1 MKEKRYTR
9 AFFLFLTQLL
19 GIWLCFFLKRQDI
32 TPMSDLMRLSGRW
45 DFTADFVAVLLI
57 ASPAFYAYVHKV
69 KGWRWVVGMFFLP
82 FVLIVVGMLY
92 YYGMW
97 EYHDYQKYQER
108 KLTYGNAE
116 KVEQVVG
123 TTIPPFK
130 QLSYEEKQMED
141 EAYQALVCN
150 STIQWEESPSRQFY
164 LSLDSLCQKE
174 GSHWK
179 KSGDVYLF
187 DSVLN
192 SGYISRLVLS
202 MIITKEEPTAQLSFD
217 VSRY

>member
-1 MKEKRYTR
+1 MNDKRHIR
-9 AFFLFLTQLL
+9 AFFLLLTQLL
-19 GIWLCFFLKRQDI
+19 GLGGCFLLKHQDI

-45 DFTADFVAVLLI
+45 DFTADFIAVLLI
-57 ASPAFYAYVHKV
+57 ATPAFYAYVHKV

-108 KLTYGNAE
+108 KQTYGNAE
-116 KVEQVVG
+116 KVEWVVG
-123 TTIPPFK
+123 ISIPAFK

-141 EAYQALVCN
+141 EAYHALVC
-150 STIQWEESPSRQFY
+150 SSDIQWEETPSRQFY
-164 LSLDSLCQKE
+164 LSLDSLCQTQ

-179 KSGDVYLF
+179 KSGDVYVF
-187 DSVLN
+187 DSVRN

-202 MIITKEEPTAQLSFD
+202 MIIMKDEPTAQLSYD
-217 VSRY
+217 LYE

>member
-1 MKEKRYTR
+1 MKKGNIH
-9 AFFLFLTQLL
+9 FLSLFILQLVGL
-19 GIWLCFFLKRQDI
+19 ALCFWLKRQDI

-45 DFTADFVAVLLI
+45 DFTADFIAVLLI
-57 ASPAFYAYVHKV
+57 AVPAFYAYVHKV

-82 FVLIVVGMLY
+82 FVLIVAGMLY

-108 KLTYGNAE
+108 KQTYGNAE

-141 EAYQALVCN
+141 EFYHALVCSSN
-150 STIQWEESPSRQFY
+150 IQWEESPSRHFY

-202 MIITKEEPTAQLSFD
+202 MIITKDEPTAQLSYD
-217 VSRY
+217 LYRD